1 MEIVTKAEIRLP
13 GKVRVGA
20 ARLFVL
26 LGRQPILLLPVAAV
40 AVATAVQAVPVEAQ
54 LAHQPVVVAEHKLRV
69 VQVEAVAMAWQV
81 LREVNFW
88 VATVEMQAAAVV
100 VATGVVVVV
109 ATIPVAVAVRVTS
122 HY

>member
-1 MEIVTKAEIRLP
+1 VDLVTKAEIRLP

-26 LGRQPILLLPVAAV
+26 LGRQPILLLQVAAV

-54 LAHQPVVVAEHKLRV
+54 LAHQPVDVAEHKLRV
-69 VQVEAVAMAWQV
+69 VQVEAVPMAWQV

-88 VATVEMQAAAVV
+88 VATVEMKVVAAV
-100 VATGVVVVV
+100 VATGVVAVV

>member
-1 MEIVTKAEIRLP
+1 MDLVTKAEIRLP

-20 ARLFVL
+20 VRLFVL
-26 LGRQPILLLPVAAV
+26 LGHQLILLLQVAVV

-69 VQVEAVAMAWQV
+69 VQVEAVAMAWRV
-81 LREVNFW
+81 LREVNIW
-88 VATVEMQAAAVV
+88 VATVEMKAVVVV
-100 VATGVVVVV
+100 VATGVVAVV